1 MAAKTGTYTLI
12 ASNTLGSTASS
23 VTFSSIPATYTD
35 LVLVCN
41 IIATA
46 STSANMQFNA
56 DTATNY
62 SYTVLDGDG
71 TTASS
76 NKQTSVTGIQLS
88 GWSSNLGSSTNPS
101 PVIANI
107 LDYANATT
115 YKSAIVRSTAYG
127 SSGSCLDAFIGLWR
141 STAAINSIKINAS
154 SFATG
159 STFKLYGIEAA
170 K

>member
-12 ASNTLGSTASS
+12 ASNTLGSTQSS

-35 LVLVCN
+35 LVLVCS

-46 STSANMQFNA
+46 STSANVQFNS
-56 DTATNY
+56 DTASNY
-62 SYTVLDGDG
+62 SYVVLDGDG
-71 TTASS
+71 TTVSFNS
-76 NKQTSVTGIQLS
+76 QTTVTGIQLAA
-88 GWSSNLGSSTNPS
+88 WSSNLGSSTNPS
-101 PVIANI
+101 PAIMQIN
-107 LDYANATT
+107 DYSNTT
-115 YKSAIVRSTAYG
+115 TFKTTLVRSTAYG
-127 SSGSCLDAFIGLWR
+127 SSTSCVDAFVGLWR

-154 SFATG
+154 SFASG

>member
-12 ASNTLGSTASS
+12 NSSTLGSTQSS

-35 LVLVCN
+35 LVLVCS

-46 STSANMQFNA
+46 STSANIQFNG
-56 DTATNY
+56 DTASNY
-62 SYTVLDGDG
+62 SYTVLDSDG

-76 NKQTSVTGIQLS
+76 NKQNNVTGIQLA

-101 PVIANI
+101 PAIVHIN
-107 LDYANATT
+107 DYSNTTT
-115 YKSAIVRSTAYG
+115 YKTGVVRSSAYG
-127 SSGSCLDAFIGLWR
+127 SSSSCVDLFIGMWR